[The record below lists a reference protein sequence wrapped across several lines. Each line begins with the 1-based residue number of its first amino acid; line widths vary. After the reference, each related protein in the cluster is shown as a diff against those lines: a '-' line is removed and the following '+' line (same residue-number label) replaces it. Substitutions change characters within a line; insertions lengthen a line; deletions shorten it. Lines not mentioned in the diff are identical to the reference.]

1 MDAFIV
7 LNFNDTSDP
16 EGRLSNQQ
24 LLFFFLD
31 SLLKYFFRN
40 IGVLMN
46 GRMTKGGNLIKDF
59 LSLLLLL
66 QMTFKCPL
74 KMQKNKTMLLNAYD

>member
-24 LLFFFLD
+24 LLFFLD

-46 GRMTKGGNLIKDF
+46 GRMTKGGNLIKKNF
-59 LSLLLLL
+59 SLLLLL

>member
-16 EGRLSNQQ
+16 EGRLFNQQ
-24 LLFFFLD
+24 PFFLH

-46 GRMTKGGNLIKDF
+46 GRMTKGGNLIKVF
-59 LSLLLLL
+59 FSLLLLL